1 MTRIVTVFHS
11 GYGHTR
17 RQAEA
22 FHDGAASVAGAQA
35 SLLAIDAHGEL
46 PEGGWEALAA
56 ADGIAF
62 GAPTYMG
69 GPSWQFKR
77 FADATS
83 RAWPGQAWKDKV
95 AAGFTNSASIN
106 GDKHST
112 LHYMMTLAMQHGMVW
127 VGTGLLPSNSKASRR
142 DDVNWLGSWAGAM
155 AQAPSDASA
164 AEGPPPGDLET
175 ARLAGAR
182 FAATAAR
189 FAGAATPALRK
200 AS

>member
-22 FHDGAASVAGAQA
+22 FHAGAASVAGAQA
-35 SLLAIDAHGEL
+35 CLLAIDANGEL
-46 PEGGWEALAA
+46 PEGGWESLAA
-56 ADGIAF
+56 AEGIAF

-83 RAWPGQAWKDKV
+83 RAWSGQQWKDRI

-112 LHYMMTLAMQHGMVW
+112 LHYMITLAMQHGMVW
-127 VGTGLLPSNSKASRR
+127 VGTGLPPASSKAAQRN
-142 DDVNWLGSWAGAM
+142 DVNWLGSWAGAM

-164 AEGPPPGDLET
+164 AEGPLPGDLET

-182 FAATAAR
+182 FAVATLRWAAAR
-189 FAGAATPALRK
+189 PAALRR

>member
-1 MTRIVTVFHS
+1 MTRIVTLFHS

-22 FHDGAASVAGAQA
+22 FHAGAASVPGTSAT
-35 SLLAIDAHGEL
+35 LVAIDADGSL

-62 GAPTYMG
+62 GSPTYMG

-77 FADATS
+77 FADAS
-83 RAWPGQAWKDKV
+83 SKAWAAQAWKDKV

-112 LHYMMTLAMQHGMVW
+112 LHYMVTLAMQHGMLW
-127 VGTGLLPSNSKASRR
+127 VGTGLMPANTKAANRN
-142 DDVNWLGSWAGAM
+142 DVNWLGSSTGAM
-155 AQAPSDASA
+155 AQSPADAGV
-164 AEGPPPGDLET
+164 EDGPLPGDLDT
-175 ARLAGAR
+175 ARQAGAR
-182 FAATAAR
+182 FATAAKR
-189 FAGAATPALRK
+189 WAAVRPEALRE